1 MNGYV
6 KKLEF
11 DKEVKMGN
19 NSMRWGNKIFMEKNM
34 WNKKGFD
41 RRNNVWF

>member
-11 DKEVKMGN
+11 NEGVKMGN
-19 NSMRWGNKIFMEKNM
+19 NSMRWRNKIFMEKICEIKRF
-34 WNKKGFD
+34 W
-41 RRNNVWF
+41 